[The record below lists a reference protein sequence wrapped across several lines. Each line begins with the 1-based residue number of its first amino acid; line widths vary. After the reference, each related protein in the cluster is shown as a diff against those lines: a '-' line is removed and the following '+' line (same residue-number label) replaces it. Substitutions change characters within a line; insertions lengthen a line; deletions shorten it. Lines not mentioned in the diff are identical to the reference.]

1 MAGLRHAQWRNTL
14 DDVLSYDGTTT
25 YQDDGGDVRPRIGTG
40 GVRRQPVRRK
50 ARLERTLAIGV
61 AVLMVGSGTL
71 LGLHFFAGQ
80 SRPALAEQGSNGR
93 TPPTIDTRDQAVKVA
108 SLLGTKGMTGAAP
121 SQAGSAPAP
130 AAAASAP
137 AAPVAM
143 AAAAFVPATPKTGTG
158 APVPDAPPTKA
169 DFERPAFL
177 EPRDGEDQSADEAP
191 VVTAFAAEAAPA
203 IEAPLPAPRPAA
215 RPRVASTEEAA
226 DKADPAE
233 GGRSTKLIKSINL
246 RSAPK
251 KGASTIGVLSAGTK
265 VTLYS
270 CKSWC
275 EVSTGDKRGY
285 VYKDAISQ

>member
-14 DDVLSYDGTTT
+14 DETLSFDGTTT
-25 YQDDGGDVRPRIGTG
+25 YQNDGGDVRPRIGAG
-40 GVRRQPVRRK
+40 GFKRQPVRRK
-50 ARLERTLAIGV
+50 ARIERTLAIGV

-80 SRPALAEQGSNGR
+80 SRPALAEQGSTSR

-108 SLLGTKGMTGAAP
+108 SLLGTKGMTVAAP
-121 SQAGSAPAP
+121 SPAGP
-130 AAAASAP
+130 AAAAP

-143 AAAAFVPATPKTGTG
+143 AAASFVPATPKTGAG
-158 APVPDAPPTKA
+158 APVPDAQPTKA

-177 EPRDGEDQSADEAP
+177 EPRDGEDQGADGAP

-203 IEAPLPAPRPAA
+203 IEAPLPAPRPAS
-215 RPRVASTEEAA
+215 RPRVASTEDTS

-233 GGRSTKLIKSINL
+233 GGRSTKLVKSINL